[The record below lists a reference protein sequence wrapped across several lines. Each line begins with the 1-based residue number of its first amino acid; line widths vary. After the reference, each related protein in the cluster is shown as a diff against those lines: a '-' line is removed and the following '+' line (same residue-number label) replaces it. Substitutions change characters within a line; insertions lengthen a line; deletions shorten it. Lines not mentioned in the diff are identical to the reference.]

1 MTVLRRLLAPPA
13 LVALAAVVAVV
24 GIGLFVVPPDRL
36 QGQVQRIM
44 YIHVPTAWI
53 AYLAFFVTFA
63 ASVRYLWRRD
73 LGADRLAA
81 SSAELGLVFTGVAI
95 VTGAIW
101 GKATWGIWWDWDPR
115 LTTTALLFVIYA
127 GYILIRT
134 SIVDRVR
141 RARAGAVI
149 GIVGFANVPIVH
161 FSVLWWRSL
170 HQPPTIIRPGDPTI
184 DHLLLAELLASVL
197 AYTLLYLYLLNRRID
212 LERARDE
219 AERALLGES

>member
-1 MTVLRRLLAPPA
+1 MTSLRRVLAPPA
-13 LVALAAVVAVV
+13 LVAVVAVATV
-24 GIGLFVVPPDRL
+24 IGLGLFVIPPDRL

-44 YIHVPTAWI
+44 YVHVPSAWI
-53 AYLAFFVTFA
+53 AYLAFFVTLG
-63 ASVRYLWRRD
+63 ASIRYLWRRD

-81 SSAELGLVFTGVAI
+81 ASAEVGLVFTGVTI
-95 VTGAIW
+95 VTGTIW

-115 LTTTALLFVIYA
+115 LTTTALLFLIYA
-127 GYILIRT
+127 GYLLIRA
-134 SIVDRVR
+134 SLADRVR
-141 RARAGAVI
+141 RARASAVI

-170 HQPPTIIRPGDPTI
+170 HQPPTVIRPGDPSI

-197 AYTLLYLYLLNRRID
+197 AFTVLFLYLLDRRLD

-219 AERALLGES
+219 ADQALLVSS

>member
-1 MTVLRRLLAPPA
+1 MALRRILRPPVVVAAGAVA
-13 LVALAAVVAVV
+13 LVLGV
-24 GIGLFVVPPDRL
+24 GLFVVPPDRI

-53 AYLAFFVTFA
+53 AYLAFFVTFV
-63 ASVRYLWRRD
+63 ASARYLWRRD

-81 SSAELGLVFTGVAI
+81 SSAEIGLLFTGVAI

-115 LTTTALLFVIYA
+115 LTTTALLFLIYA
-127 GYILIRT
+127 GYILVRS
-134 SIVDRVR
+134 SIVDRAR

-149 GIVGFANVPIVH
+149 GILGFVNVPIVH

-170 HQPPTIIRPGDPTI
+170 HQAPTIIQPGDPTI
-184 DHLLLAELLASVL
+184 DHVLLAELLASVL
-197 AYTLLYLYLLNRRID
+197 AFTLLLS
-212 LERARDE
+212 A
-219 AERALLGES
+219 S

>member
-1 MTVLRRLLAPPA
+1 MMALRRILRPPVVVAAGAVA
-13 LVALAAVVAVV
+13 LVLGV
-24 GIGLFVVPPDRL
+24 GLFVVPPDRI

-53 AYLAFFVTFA
+53 AYLAFFVTFV
-63 ASVRYLWRRD
+63 ASARYLWRRD

-81 SSAELGLVFTGVAI
+81 SSAEIGLLFTGVAI

-115 LTTTALLFVIYA
+115 LTTTALLFLIYA
-127 GYILIRT
+127 GYILVRS
-134 SIVDRVR
+134 SIVDRAR

-149 GIVGFANVPIVH
+149 GILGFVNVPIVH

-170 HQPPTIIRPGDPTI
+170 HQAPTIIQPGDPTI
-184 DHLLLAELLASVL
+184 DHVLLAELLASVL
-197 AYTLLYLYLLNRRID
+197 AFTLLFLYLLDRRLQ
-212 LERARDE
+212 LERARDDTE
-219 AERALLGES
+219 LRLLDSP